1 MNDMEYSNL
10 TYRYFRSTNSCQNL
24 LEDTMKTVVKLALV
38 ALIALQFAGC
48 ATNHGTSPKGLEVPI
63 EKAAVKFNSDIKDGG
78 YKVVGT
84 EELKKWLDE
93 GKKMTII
100 STLPVA
106 EDKVLGLLP
115 SAVNGAM
122 PKTEKELT
130 PADKDSLLKAAGA
143 DKEKPVVVYC
153 GFVACRRSHIGA
165 KILVE
170 NGFKN
175 VYRYP
180 AGITG
185 WGESGYPL
193 TK

>member
-1 MNDMEYSNL
+1 LKIFTCVAVGAVLS
-10 TYRYFRSTNSCQNL
+10 
-24 LEDTMKTVVKLALV
+24 LAL
-38 ALIALQFAGC
+38 AGC
-48 ATNHGTSPKGLEVPI
+48 ASQGTSPKGLEIPI
-63 EKAAVKFNSDIKDGG
+63 EKAAFKFTTDVKDGG
-78 YKVVGT
+78 YKIVST

-93 GKKMTII
+93 SKKITII
-100 STLPVA
+100 SSLPA
-106 EDKVLGLLP
+106 SDDKAIGTLP

-130 PADKDSLLKAAGA
+130 QADKDNLLKAAGA
-143 DKEKPVVVYC
+143 DKEKTIVVYC

-170 NGFKN
+170 NGFQN

-180 AGITG
+180 GGITA
-185 WGESGYPL
+185 WHEMGYPI

>member
-1 MNDMEYSNL
+1 MAVGTIS
-10 TYRYFRSTNSCQNL
+10 
-24 LEDTMKTVVKLALV
+24 LALV
-38 ALIALQFAGC
+38 NSAPAQ
-48 ATNHGTSPKGLEVPI
+48 TSPKGLEIPI
-63 EKAAVKFNSDIKDGG
+63 EKASVKFAADVKDGG
-78 YKVVGT
+78 YKVVDT

-93 GKKMTII
+93 GKQVTVI

-106 EDKVLGLLP
+106 DDKALGTLP
-115 SAVNGAM
+115 GAVNGNM

-130 PADKDSLLKAAGA
+130 AAEKDNLLKVAGA
-143 DKEKPVVVYC
+143 DKEKTIVVYC

-170 NGFKN
+170 NGFQN

-180 AGITG
+180 GGVVAWKEAGH
-185 WGESGYPL
+185 SL